1 MGSTLTIVAVAI
13 SSIVILLALG
23 RITRQLVDVKTSL
36 KLVETKLLLDK
47 SKRNI
52 IFDKMNHR
60 IDNLDR
66 QIGAVKKDVV

>member
-52 IFDKMNHR
+52 TFDKMNHR